1 MNSLGWSDIGYNYL
15 IGEDGN
21 IYEGRGPYRSG
32 AHCVN
37 WNSKTLGFSIMG
49 DFSNTLPNQKAI
61 DASDQLIQYLKVRLK
76 HYKYSQNWLLD
87 SILEAR
93 FQAKTI

>member
-1 MNSLGWSDIGYNYL
+1 MNTLGWSDIGYNYL

-61 DASDQLIQYLKVRLK
+61 DAADQLIQYLKAQLSK
-76 HYKYSQNWLLD
+76 CTSFLD
-87 SILEAR
+87 TLNFTELHNP
-93 FQAKTI
+93 